1 MPHRLRLIAAVDLGS
16 SSFRMVIGRVEEIN
30 NHAQIH
36 LVDSMREPV
45 RLGAGLGPD
54 KRLDRA
60 SQSRAFVALQRF
72 GERLRS
78 FAPDNVRAVATNA
91 VRVARNAKDFLATA
105 EAALGFPIEVI
116 GGQEEARLVYSGVA
130 HLLPLDRG
138 RRLVVDVG
146 GGSTEFIIGDDF
158 EPIALESLYVGC
170 VSSSEKFFSGGI
182 ITTKAMREAI
192 MATRKE
198 VEVLHRDFVQLGW
211 THAVGSSGTAR
222 ALSELLIANGLG
234 TQGITRS
241 GLESLK
247 DIFIRSGD
255 VNKLKLE
262 GLRPDRLPV
271 IAGGLAVML
280 GVLEEF
286 NIDQMEVTDGGLRQ
300 GVLYD
305 ILGRKLQQDMR
316 QFTVQQLMH
325 RYTVDKLHAERV
337 STLATDILKQIASG
351 SEEEMQT
358 LICHVDWASQLHEIG
373 LTISHNGYH
382 KHSAY
387 ILRNA
392 DMPGFSKPEQEAIAN
407 IVLGHTGKLGKLANV
422 VNYENQWL
430 AVLALRLA
438 TLFYRRRVVEAVPN
452 FKITRKDN
460 HLRVQLPQRWLH
472 DHPLTEYSLETESSE
487 WRKVGWRFE
496 IVQQS

>member
-1 MPHRLRLIAAVDLGS
+1 
-16 SSFRMVIGRVEEIN
+16 MVIGRVEEIN
-30 NHAQIH
+30 GHAQIY
-36 LVDSMREPV
+36 LVDSIREPV

-54 KRLDRA
+54 KRLDSA
-60 SQSRAFVALQRF
+60 SQSRALVALQRF

-105 EAALGFPIEVI
+105 QAALGFPIEVI

-158 EPIALESLYVGC
+158 EPIALESLYIGC
-170 VSSSEKFFSGGI
+170 VSSNERFFAGGI
-182 ITTKAMREAI
+182 ITAKAMREAI
-192 MATRKE
+192 MAARKE
-198 VEVLHRDFVQLGW
+198 VEVLHRDFVKLGW

-234 TQGITRS
+234 THGLTRA
-241 GLESLK
+241 GLDALK
-247 DIFIRSGD
+247 EIFIRTGD

-262 GLRPDRLPV
+262 GLRPDRLPI

-280 GVLEEF
+280 GVFEELDV
-286 NIDQMEVTDGGLRQ
+286 DQMEVSDGGLRQ

-305 ILGRKLQQDMR
+305 ILGRNLQQDMR
-316 QFTVQQLMH
+316 QVTVQQFMR
-325 RYTVDKLHAERV
+325 RYSVDKQHAERM
-337 STLATDILKQIASG
+337 SALALDILKQIVRG
-351 SEEEMQT
+351 SEEEIEI
-358 LICHVDWASQLHEIG
+358 LSRHVEWASQLHEIG

-387 ILRNA
+387 VLRNA

-407 IVLGHTGKLGKLANV
+407 IVLGHTGKLGKLTNV
-422 VNYENQWL
+422 VSYEEQWL
-430 AVLALRLA
+430 GVLALRLA
-438 TLFYRRRVVEAVPN
+438 ALFYRRRVPEAVPK
-452 FKITRKDN
+452 FKISRKDCN
-460 HLRVQLPQRWLH
+460 FRLTMPTRWLH

-496 IVQQS
+496 VIQQG